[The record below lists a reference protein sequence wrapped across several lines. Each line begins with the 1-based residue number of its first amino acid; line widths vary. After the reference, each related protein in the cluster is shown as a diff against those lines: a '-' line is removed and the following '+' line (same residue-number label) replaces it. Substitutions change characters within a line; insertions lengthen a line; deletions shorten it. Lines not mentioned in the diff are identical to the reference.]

1 MLHSKNMQ
9 TTYSIQ
15 SIKTIKLMLIR
26 KKRRKNGKKNL
37 AQRTVKE
44 RVFISIKE

>member
-15 SIKTIKLMLIR
+15 SIKTIKLMLNEE
-26 KKRRKNGKKNL
+26 KMGKKNL